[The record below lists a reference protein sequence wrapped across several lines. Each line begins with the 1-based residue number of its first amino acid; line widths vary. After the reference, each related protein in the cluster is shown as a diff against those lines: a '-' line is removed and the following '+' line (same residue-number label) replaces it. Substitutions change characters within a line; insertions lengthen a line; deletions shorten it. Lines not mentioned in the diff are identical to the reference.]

1 MALAVWWLCG
11 GVVVMARLGSG
22 GNDNCDVGL
31 SMLLVGTIPWHNVGV
46 LMLQWWQWHV
56 CGNCRGLDKSCG
68 AVMLTCGVGIG
79 MYVLWR
85 LAIVVLGDI
94 EWLWRYSVV
103 IALSYAGVAVVVFWG
118 SRGVNNANVVV

>member
-79 MYVLWR
+79 MVL
-85 LAIVVLGDI
+85 VCVLEACHCCPGGY
-94 EWLWRYSVV
+94 RM
-103 IALSYAGVAVVVFWG
+103 AVAVLCC
-118 SRGVNNANVVV
+118 NCVVVCWCGRGSFLGE